1 MVNMSDNAKVA
12 DKVWVHRK
20 NFNRTCDTIDVVPSP
35 ISTPDQFAKILVAAF
50 SRGQGIFSNKV
61 NVEDCVPKEFSDLD
75 KSLFLFFVV
84 QLDYAAKSQ
93 QLYAGANALVSKKP
107 DFFNPGHLQDL
118 SNLRLRDFLTR
129 YLKPRY
135 PNEAVQRYRVNA
147 EMLLDKYEG
156 NPLNILCK
164 SRSAA
169 EALKK
174 IRTFRGFGPKIGN
187 LFLRSMISLFD
198 SPFGDIQEILP
209 PVDIHD
215 VRIAHL
221 LGFVNTQSL
230 TEKNINQVK
239 TLWNRACR
247 DAGVNWITFD
257 RALWLLGSEG
267 RPRSKQEVLGHLLP
281 ASGRLL
287 S

>member
-1 MVNMSDNAKVA
+1 MSNDAKVTN
-12 DKVWVHRK
+12 KVWVHRK

-35 ISTPDQFAKILVAAF
+35 ISTSDQFAKILVAAF
-50 SRGQGIFSNKV
+50 NRGQGIFSNKV
-61 NVEDCVPKEFSDLD
+61 NVEDCVPKKFSDLD

-84 QLDYAAKSQ
+84 QLDYATKSQ
-93 QLYAGANALVSKKP
+93 KLYAGANALVSKKP
-107 DFFNPGHLQDL
+107 DFFNPRCLQDL
-118 SNLRLRDFLTR
+118 SNPRLRNFLIR

-135 PNEAVQRYRVNA
+135 PNEAVQRYKINA
-147 EMLLDKYEG
+147 GILLDKYEG
-156 NPLNILCK
+156 NPLNILRK

-198 SPFGDIQEILP
+198 PPFADIQEILP

-215 VRIAHL
+215 VRIAYL
-221 LGFVNTQSL
+221 LGFVNTESMA
-230 TEKNINQVK
+230 EKNINQVK

-257 RALWLLGSEG
+257 RALWLLGSGG
-267 RPRSKQEVLGHLLP
+267 RPKSKQDVLRHLLP
-281 ASGRLL
+281 ASERLL

>member
-1 MVNMSDNAKVA
+1 MG
-12 DKVWVHRK
+12 
-20 NFNRTCDTIDVVPSP
+20 TVPSP
-35 ISTPDQFAKILVAAF
+35 INTPDQFAKMLVLAF
-50 SRGQGIFSNKV
+50 NRDQGIFSNKV
-61 NVEDCVPKEFSDLD
+61 NVEDCVPKKFSDLD

-93 QLYAGANALVSKKP
+93 KLYEGANALVSKKP
-107 DFFNPGHLQDL
+107 DFFNPRHLQNL
-118 SNLRLRDFLTR
+118 SNLKLRDFLTC

-135 PNEAVQRYRVNA
+135 PNEAVQRYKVNA
-147 EMLLDKYEG
+147 GILLDKYEG

-198 SPFGDIQEILP
+198 PTFADIQEILP

-221 LGFVNTQSL
+221 LGFVNTESM
-230 TEKNINQVK
+230 TEKNINEVK
-239 TLWNRACR
+239 TLWNQACR

-257 RALWLLGSEG
+257 RALWMLGSEG
-267 RPRSKQEVLGHLLP
+267 RPKSKQDVLRHVLP
-281 ASGRLL
+281 ASERPL